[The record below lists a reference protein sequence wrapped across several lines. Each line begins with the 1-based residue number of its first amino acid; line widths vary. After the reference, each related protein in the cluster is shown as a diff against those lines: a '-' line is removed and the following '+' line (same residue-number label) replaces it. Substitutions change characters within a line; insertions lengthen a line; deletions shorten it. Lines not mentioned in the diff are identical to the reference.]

1 MDLIADM
8 VAWPGMIH
16 AIVKHI
22 EEAVGNKWDELAN
35 PTRSEPPQG
44 SKILSKR
51 PQGTKRS
58 ITGARWCEIHTN
70 GFDMRP
76 RLAKIRPCTKQVAKS
91 N

>member
-35 PTRSEPPQG
+35 PTLSEPPQG
-44 SKILSKR
+44 SQILSKR
-51 PQGTKRS
+51 PQ
-58 ITGARWCEIHTN
+58 
-70 GFDMRP
+70 
-76 RLAKIRPCTKQVAKS
+76 
-91 N
+91 